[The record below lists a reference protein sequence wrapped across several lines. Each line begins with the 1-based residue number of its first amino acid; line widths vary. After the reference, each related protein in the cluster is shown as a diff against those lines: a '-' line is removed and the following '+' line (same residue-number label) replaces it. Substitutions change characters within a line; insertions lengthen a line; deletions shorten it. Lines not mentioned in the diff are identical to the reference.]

1 MLQVLNTLTREVEPV
16 VPAGARAV
24 RMYSCGP
31 TVYRDAHIGNFRTFL
46 LPDLLRRAIEAGGV
60 EVRQVQNITDV
71 GHLTDE
77 RMDQG
82 EDRMLVSARLE
93 GRTPPE
99 IAAHYT
105 EAFLADAAA
114 LGIRPAHAHPR
125 ATTYVPQMIA
135 LTERLLAAGN
145 AYETGGN
152 VYFSVASFPAY
163 GRLSGNTLDQ
173 LRAGHRGA
181 VDPRKRHH
189 ADFTLWRAAGPGRI
203 MKWPSPWGDGFPG
216 WHIECSAMVLNELG
230 ERVDVHTGGVDLV
243 FPHHE
248 DEIAQSEA
256 AVGHQVVRVWAH
268 GEHLLAEGRKM
279 AKSTGNVYTVRDVA
293 ARGAD
298 PLALR
303 LLFLQ
308 ARYRAQFNFTWDA
321 LDGADRALARLRAR
335 VADLDRDPS
344 APDPAAAATHDRA
357 FRAAIDDD
365 LDTPRALTALYA
377 LIADETVPAATRSAV
392 LRGWDATLGLDLHRA
407 AGARLPPGA
416 EELIARR
423 AEARAGRDFAAADA
437 LRDQL
442 AAMGVDVLDTSMGTT
457 WQVRS

>member
-1 MLQVLNTLTREVEPV
+1 MLSVLNTLSRVVEPAA
-16 VPAGARAV
+16 PQGRRHV

-31 TVYRDAHIGNFRTFL
+31 TVYRDAHIGNMRTFL
-46 LPDLLRRAIEAGGV
+46 LPDLLRRALEAGGV
-60 EVRQVQNITDV
+60 EVTQVQNITDV

-77 RMDQG
+77 RMDEG
-82 EDRMLVSARLE
+82 EDRMLVSARLL
-93 GRTPPE
+93 GRPPLE

-105 EAFLADAAA
+105 ELFLADTAA
-114 LGIRPAHAHPR
+114 LGIRPAHEHPR
-125 ATTYVPQMIA
+125 ASTYVPQMIA
-135 LTERLLAAGN
+135 LIERLLAAGS
-145 AYETGGN
+145 AYESGGN

-189 ADFTLWRAAGPGRI
+189 ADFTLWKAAGPGRL
-203 MKWPSPWGDGFPG
+203 MKWPSPWGEGFPG

-230 ERVDVHTGGVDLV
+230 EEVDLHTGGVDLI

-256 AVGHQVVRVWAH
+256 AVGHQVVRTWVH

-293 ARGAD
+293 ERGID

-308 ARYRAQFNFTWDA
+308 TRYRAQFNFTWDA
-321 LDGADRALARLRAR
+321 LDAAERSLGRLRAR
-335 VADLDRDPS
+335 VAELSRDPS
-344 APDPAAAATHDRA
+344 APDRAAAAHDRA
-357 FRAAIDDD
+357 FRAAVDDD
-365 LDTPRALTALYA
+365 LDTPRALTALHT
-377 LIADETVPAATRSAV
+377 LIADEAVPPATRAAV
-392 LRGWDATLGLDLHRA
+392 VRGWDAFLGLDLDRD
-407 AGARLPPGA
+407 AGAALPPGA

-423 AEARAGRDFAAADA
+423 AKARAERDFATADA

-442 AAMGVDVLDTSMGTT
+442 TAMGVELLDSATGTT
-457 WQVRS
+457 WHVRA

>member
-1 MLQVLNTLTREVEPV
+1 MLSVLNTLSRVVEPAA
-16 VPAGARAV
+16 PEGRRHV

-31 TVYRDAHIGNFRTFL
+31 TVYRDAHIGNMRTFL
-46 LPDLLRRAIEAGGV
+46 LPDLLRRALDAGGV

-82 EDRMLVSARLE
+82 EDRMLVSAEVMGMSPR
-93 GRTPPE
+93 E
-99 IAAHYT
+99 IADHYT
-105 EAFLADAAA
+105 ELFLADTAAI
-114 LGIRPAHAHPR
+114 GIRPAHEHPR
-125 ATTYVPQMIA
+125 ATGYVPQMIA
-135 LTERLLAAGN
+135 LIERLLAGGS
-145 AYETGGN
+145 AYESGGN

-189 ADFTLWRAAGPGRI
+189 ADFTLWKAAGPGRL

-230 ERVDVHTGGVDLV
+230 EEIDLHTGGVDLI

-256 AVGHQVVRVWAH
+256 AVGHQVVRTWVH

-293 ARGAD
+293 ERGID

-308 ARYRAQFNFTWDA
+308 TRYRAQFNFTWDA
-321 LDGADRALARLRAR
+321 LDAAERSLGRLRAR
-335 VADLDRDPS
+335 VSELSNDPS
-344 APDPAAAATHDRA
+344 PPDGSAVAHDRA
-357 FRAAIDDD
+357 FRAAVDDD
-365 LDTPRALTALYA
+365 LDTPRALTALHT
-377 LIADETVPAATRSAV
+377 LIADEAVPPATRAAV
-392 LRGWDATLGLDLHRA
+392 VRGWDAILGLDLDRD
-407 AGARLPPGA
+407 AGAALPPGA

-423 AEARAGRDFAAADA
+423 AKARAERDFAAADA

-442 AAMGVDVLDTSMGTT
+442 TAMGVELLDSATGTT
-457 WQVRS
+457 WHVRA